1 MSWGRRITQAH
12 SQLLRSQPTQILYSL
27 FVFVC
32 FHFSFVFFVQL
43 ASGNGLETMRVWN
56 VEHELCVNDVPL
68 LGLESLE
75 PHLVTHATSISSNG
89 ADMAW
94 VGCADG
100 AVRCYDL
107 RLAPL
112 QR

>member
-1 MSWGRRITQAH
+1 MFFCLC
-12 SQLLRSQPTQILYSL
+12 LLL
-27 FVFVC
+27 FL
-32 FHFSFVFFVQL
+32 FFQL

-56 VEHELCVNDVPL
+56 VEHELCVNDIPL

-112 QR
+112 QRSNTKRAEHVQI

>member
-1 MSWGRRITQAH
+1 
-12 SQLLRSQPTQILYSL
+12 
-27 FVFVC
+27 
-32 FHFSFVFFVQL
+32 
-43 ASGNGLETMRVWN
+43 MRVWN
-56 VEHELCVNDVPL
+56 VEHELCVNDIPL

-112 QR
+112 QRSNTLRAEHVQI